1 MTKLIVSI
9 LVRNSSFFQK
19 GNFET
24 MVGLEEEYRENAD
37 EVISTLEK
45 TNLIEGIELVK
56 DEAQQNKN
64 LLKTIASIAKKQNH
78 SSFNNTEIK
87 KMKSVLKKMEGK
99 DLKVTPENKIK
110 LEDKTDIKNFIKLLN
125 DYYKRGMVSE
135 KYYQIIAEQ

>member
-1 MTKLIVSI
+1 MTKLIVYYFSKK
-9 LVRNSSFFQK
+9 FFIFSK

-99 DLKVTPENKIK
+99 DLKVPLKIK
-110 LEDKTDIKNFIKLLN
+110 LNWKIKRILKI
-125 DYYKRGMVSE
+125 S
-135 KYYQIIAEQ
+135 